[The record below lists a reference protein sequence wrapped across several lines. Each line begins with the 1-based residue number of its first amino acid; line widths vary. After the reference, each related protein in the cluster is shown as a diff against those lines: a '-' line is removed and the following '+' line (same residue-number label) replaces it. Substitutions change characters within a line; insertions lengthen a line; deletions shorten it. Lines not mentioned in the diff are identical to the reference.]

1 MNENTNITIGPITA
15 NLLNSLRSLHT
26 AREYYYQAMDGYNLP
41 TDVTPTDDDAF
52 MAAGD
57 LIEKEI
63 CDNIRT
69 WAFSPGQTEI

>member
-1 MNENTNITIGPITA
+1 MSKENNITIGPITA

-26 AREYYYQAMDGYNLP
+26 ARDYYYQAMDGYDLP
-41 TDVTPTDDDAF
+41 MNVTPTDEDAF
-52 MAAGD
+52 MVAGD
-57 LIEKEI
+57 LIEKKI